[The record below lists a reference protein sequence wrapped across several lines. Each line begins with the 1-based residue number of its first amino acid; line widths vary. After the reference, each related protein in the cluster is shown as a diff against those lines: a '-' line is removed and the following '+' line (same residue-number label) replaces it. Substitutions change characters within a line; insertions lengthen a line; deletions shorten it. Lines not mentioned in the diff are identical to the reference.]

1 VTKEN
6 ILKVKKGLIIP
17 LLLTILLMLLVP
29 GCQEQA
35 AEEET
40 NAPVTKTPSAQALSQ
55 PELQQIVTDSIAT
68 YKGLTTYRFDI
79 TMDIS
84 AEAIGGSQPGK
95 LTGTLKSSGGTN
107 LASKEMQ
114 MNMDMS
120 MNTEGIGDENGPQS
134 LGYEMYMLSDWVY
147 MKIAMMGKDEQW
159 AKMPV
164 TDELKESFAVNIID
178 QQIEP
183 LDSPLKVELL
193 RSEKVDGQEC
203 YVLSVLPDWTK
214 ITKWLS
220 EQQGATQGVDWA
232 KMENLS
238 DVFKKTE
245 FVYYVIKE
253 SNLLKK
259 MVVSILMEYTSE
271 QAGITSVDYDRM
283 TMDIRM
289 DMNLYDYNKSFSVKL
304 PTEAENATQMSPNAF
319 SN

>member
-1 VTKEN
+1 MS
-6 ILKVKKGLIIP
+6 KVKKTLILP
-17 LLLTILLMLLVP
+17 LLLSMLLVLLVP

-35 AEEET
+35 ADEET
-40 NAPVTKTPSAQALSQ
+40 NAPVTKTPSSGTLSQ
-55 PELQQIVTDSIAT
+55 PEVQQIVTDSIAT
-68 YKGLTTYRFDI
+68 YKALTTYRFDMD
-79 TMDIS
+79 MDIA

-95 LTGTLKSSGGTN
+95 FTGTLKSSGGAN

-134 LGYEMYMLSDWVY
+134 LGYEMYMLSDWAY
-147 MKIAMMGKDEQW
+147 MKMAMTGMDEQW

-164 TDELKESFAVNIID
+164 TDELKESFALNIID
-178 QQIEP
+178 QQMEP
-183 LDSPLKVELL
+183 LYSPLKVELL
-193 RSEKVDGQEC
+193 RYEKVDGQEC

-220 EQQGATQGVDWA
+220 ERQGATQGVDWA
-232 KMENLS
+232 NMENLS

-259 MVVSILMEYTSE
+259 MVVSMLMEYTSE
-271 QAGITSVDYDRM
+271 QAGISSGDYDRM
-283 TMDIRM
+283 TMEIHM
-289 DMNLYDYNKSFSVKL
+289 NMNLYDHNKSFSVKL